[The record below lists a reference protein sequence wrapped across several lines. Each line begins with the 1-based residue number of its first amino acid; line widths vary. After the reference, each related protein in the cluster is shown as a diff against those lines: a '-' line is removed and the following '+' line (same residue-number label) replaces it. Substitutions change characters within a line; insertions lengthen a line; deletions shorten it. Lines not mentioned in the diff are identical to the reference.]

1 MEYTALLFEVQN
13 GIAKITLNQPQ
24 AKNAINLDMAQDFMH
39 AALCCNEDPE
49 IRTVIITGGGNT
61 FCPGGDVK
69 SFVAAAEDL
78 PRYLK
83 ETLAYLHAG
92 LSCLMRMDTPLVVS
106 VNGVAAGAGMS
117 LSCAGDITVADE
129 SARFVSAYTQIGL
142 TPDGSLTYCLSRI
155 VGMKRA
161 LELVLTNR
169 VLSAQEALDWGI
181 VTRVVSDEDLLAET
195 EAIAARMASG
205 ATKALGTAKRLLR
218 GGWTETLETQM
229 ECEARAI
236 ADMGRT
242 ADAKE
247 GFAAFLEKRPPNF
260 KGN

>member
-1 MEYTALLFEVQN
+1 
-13 GIAKITLNQPQ
+13 
-24 AKNAINLDMAQDFMH
+24 
-39 AALCCNEDPE
+39 
-49 IRTVIITGGGNT
+49 
-61 FCPGGDVK
+61 
-69 SFVAAAEDL
+69 
-78 PRYLK
+78 
-83 ETLAYLHAG
+83 
-92 LSCLMRMDTPLVVS
+92 
-106 VNGVAAGAGMS
+106 
-117 LSCAGDITVADE
+117 
-129 SARFVSAYTQIGL
+129 
-142 TPDGSLTYCLSRI
+142 
-155 VGMKRA
+155 MKRA

-195 EAIAARMASG
+195 EAIAARMAFG